1 MKNILIVTDLEGMPN
16 ITSLSDSG
24 VCETYF
30 DEICKLSKWVENMG
44 FQPYICDVHNSGKS
58 LEGKKIENVTI
69 YRGIS
74 GIDFSVL
81 YDSAVL
87 AGFHGMAGHEGVWT
101 HTFTGEI
108 EKAFL
113 GDFEAGEIT
122 FFCNW
127 LFLKG
132 VGISAILGAHGIEE
146 EAISMNIPYYI
157 VSNRIEQEN
166 DMRDYILRMI
176 KSKACCGNNIE
187 DTIRIK
193 LRNEEVEKILQT
205 KASYIVEDGFVYF
218 NNLDEL
224 VYSIEDLCIS
234 INLIK
239 KQIVSRNIDFVKN
252 IKRKYTAEVLERLR
266 GISLLD
272 KGLDELKEEDLLSI
286 QQIIEDEDYK
296 KFA

>member
-1 MKNILIVTDLEGMPN
+1 M
-16 ITSLSDSG
+16 
-24 VCETYF
+24 
-30 DEICKLSKWVENMG
+30 
-44 FQPYICDVHNSGKS
+44 
-58 LEGKKIENVTI
+58 
-69 YRGIS
+69 
-74 GIDFSVL
+74 
-81 YDSAVL
+81 
-87 AGFHGMAGHEGVWT
+87 
-101 HTFTGEI
+101 
-108 EKAFL
+108 
-113 GDFEAGEIT
+113 
-122 FFCNW
+122 
-127 LFLKG
+127 
-132 VGISAILGAHGIEE
+132 GISAILGAHGIEE